1 MKIRQ
6 IAMKKNAQHGAVL
19 VVGLVM
25 LLLLTLIGMAAIR
38 GSSMQEKMVGNM
50 RDHSL
55 AFQSAEAGLRAGETI
70 LDGSA
75 LPSFSGAVAG
85 YGPPQTQPGSLS
97 FWTTVFDWPNNSV
110 RTALGLTNVAHEPQF
125 YIERVLA
132 TDDTSGVDK
141 VSQDNLSTPY
151 IYRVTSR
158 AEGGSVDSVTF
169 LQSTYKPH

>member
-1 MKIRQ
+1 MKMENIS
-6 IAMKKNAQHGAVL
+6 IKKHEQRGAVL

-55 AFQSAEAGLRAGETI
+55 AFQSAEAGLRAGEAVT
-70 LDGSA
+70 DGAA

-85 YGPPQTQPGSLS
+85 YGPPLAQPGSVS
-97 FWTTVFDWPNNSV
+97 FWTTVFDWTNNSI
-110 RTALGLTNVAHEPQF
+110 RTALGLTNLANEPQF

-132 TDDTSGVDK
+132 TDNTSGVDM
-141 VSQDNLSTPY
+141 VSQQNLAAPY
-151 IYRVTSR
+151 IYRITSR
-158 AEGGSVDSVTF
+158 AVGGSMDSVAI
-169 LQSTYKPH
+169 LQSTYKPN